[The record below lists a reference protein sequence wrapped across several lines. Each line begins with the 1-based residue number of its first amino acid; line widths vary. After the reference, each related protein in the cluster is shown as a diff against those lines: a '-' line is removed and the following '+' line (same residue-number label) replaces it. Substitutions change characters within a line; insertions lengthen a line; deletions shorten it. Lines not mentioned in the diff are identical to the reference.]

1 LCPKVS
7 AQYKIEVKGKIVESA
22 LIAFSKY
29 GYDEVKY
36 MGIEYYVI
44 KEENILAVIN

>member
-1 LCPKVS
+1 MCPKVS

-29 GYDEVKY
+29 GYDKARMDDKGTV
-36 MGIEYYVI
+36 IYV
-44 KEENILAVIN
+44 NGN